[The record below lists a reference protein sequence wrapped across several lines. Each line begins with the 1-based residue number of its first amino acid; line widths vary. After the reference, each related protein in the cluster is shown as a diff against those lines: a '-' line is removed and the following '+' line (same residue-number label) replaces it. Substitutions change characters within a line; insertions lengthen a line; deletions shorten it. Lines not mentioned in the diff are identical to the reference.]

1 MQSVNINYVSGN
13 SIPREVHTTIMMPFA
28 AYKIVHLTFIF
39 VLFLSLGAYAVSYD
53 EGRHRARRLAAVGH
67 GVATLIIV
75 VSGFGMLAQKGITS
89 LASWQPWVWVKFGVW
104 VAFALSLPLLK
115 RVPALRGVL
124 WVAFPLLGALAAFM
138 ALVKPPL

>member
-1 MQSVNINYVSGN
+1 MESVNIYYSAAN
-13 SIPREVHTTIMMPFA
+13 SIAREVHTAVMIPFA

-39 VLFLSLGAYAVSYD
+39 VLFLSLGAYAVSHD
-53 EGRHRARRLAAVGH
+53 EGRHRIRRLAAVGH
-67 GVATLIIV
+67 GVATLFIV
-75 VSGFGMLAQKGITS
+75 VSGFGMLAQKGIIS
-89 LASWQPWVWVKFGVW
+89 FASWQPWVWAKFAVW

-124 WVAFPLLGALAAFM
+124 WVAFPLLGALAAYM